1 MSAARRVNA
10 KRQQDRPI
18 LGSLKISANLAV
30 HPDDVDYAAV
40 RRSTIRVFPRF
51 DPGYTVRAP
60 YFAAW
65 LDRLGIP
72 WTEELRKAHAAAGKG
87 EA

>member
-1 MSAARRVNA
+1 MPDRVVW
-10 KRQQDRPI
+10 RDTPEFLPI
-18 LGSLKISANLAV
+18 SDGSWVRVACVNDVEQTADGEMHMWAHGDWIEVV
-30 HPDDVDYAAV
+30 HPYA
-40 RRSTIRVFPRF
+40 
-51 DPGYTVRAP
+51 
-60 YFAAW
+60 AAW